1 MCAIDIDTAMSGAQH
16 PSTVEVRLRKIAK
29 PLSAPYANVDVC
41 AEKIHC
47 GALLPDVCGLRTTC
61 PRTLFLLR
69 LAKLPTLIWVY
80 AITPSP

>member
-16 PSTVEVRLRKIAK
+16 PSTVEVRLRKIVK

-69 LAKLPTLIWVY
+69 LAKLTTLNWVY